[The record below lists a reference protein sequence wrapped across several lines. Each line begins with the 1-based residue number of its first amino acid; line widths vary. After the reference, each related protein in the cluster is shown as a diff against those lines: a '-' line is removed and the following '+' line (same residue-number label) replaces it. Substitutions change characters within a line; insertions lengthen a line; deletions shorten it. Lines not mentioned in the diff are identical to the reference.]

1 LLGPIRPPELASA
14 CYVQPTRESEE
25 EMSMQDVLTVERQ
38 DRILV
43 LTMSRP
49 QARNAIDQALASAIA
64 AAMDELDADDELSVA
79 VLTGAGGTFC
89 SGMDLKAFARGERVT
104 THRGF
109 GGITQRPPE
118 KPVVAAVEG
127 WALAGG
133 CEIALAC
140 DLVVAARGAQ
150 FGIPEVK
157 RGLVAAAG
165 GLSRLP
171 LALPYQVA
179 MELALTGEPITAERA
194 HSFGMVNRLVQPGRA
209 LDEALTLAR
218 AIAANGPLAVRT
230 SKWIMASATGWA
242 DDEIWE
248 RQQAKV
254 AAIMTSHDA
263 TEGATAFAEKRAPQ
277 WTGS

>member
-1 LLGPIRPPELASA
+1 MGDELI
-14 CYVQPTRESEE
+14 V
-25 EMSMQDVLTVERQ
+25 
-38 DRILV
+38 DRLDRVMV

-49 QARNAIDQALASAIA
+49 EARNAVDQALASSIA
-64 AAMDELDADDELSVA
+64 AAIDELDEDDDLLVA

-109 GGITQRPPE
+109 GGLTERPPS
-118 KPVVAAVEG
+118 KPIVAAVEG

-133 CEIALAC
+133 CELALAC
-140 DLVVAARGAQ
+140 DLLVAARGAR

-171 LALPYQVA
+171 LALPVQLA

-194 HSFGMVNRLVQPGRA
+194 HELGMVNRLTEPGAA
-209 LDEALTLAR
+209 LDEALLLAR
-218 AIAANGPLAVRT
+218 SIARNGPLALRT
-230 SKWIMASATGWA
+230 SKWIMTRAIRR
-242 DDEIWE
+242 DDQDLW
-248 RQQAKV
+248 RQQSERV
-254 AAIMTSHDA
+254 AAVMASHDA
-263 TEGATAFAEKRAPQ
+263 TEGAIAFAEKREPR
-277 WTGS
+277 WTGR